1 MQPVRGTADLLP
13 DLMAKHRFVV
23 ETART
28 TTARYGFQEMA
39 TPIFEFSEVFT
50 RPLGESS
57 DIVTKE
63 NYSFVDRGGERITL
77 RPENTAGVVR
87 AMISGGLTQ
96 SLPLRYF
103 YSGPMFRYERPQK
116 GRMRQ
121 FHQVGIEY
129 LGPTD
134 ALADADVISA
144 GARFLSQLGVLHNCV
159 LHLNSLG
166 DTESRAKYRAK
177 LVDFLTLHENELS
190 EHSKKRLFVNPL
202 RILDSKEEKD
212 QEILLGAPKL
222 EDYLNDNSKA
232 HFAAVTRTLD
242 AAGVKWIYDP
252 LLVRGL
258 DYYCHTAF
266 EFVTDALGAQGTV
279 LGGGRYDGLSEMLG
293 GQMVAGVGWAAGV
306 ERLAMMIHEVLPAVP
321 KVTVLAVDLDANL
334 AAFMVAEKL
343 RDSGIDTTFPTI
355 GTIGRKLKKAV
366 RSNVELAIIVGSN
379 EISKNIVQ
387 LRNLSDGTQSEIVL
401 ENLVSVVSEN
411 LSEN

>member
-144 GARFLSQLGVLHNCV
+144 GARFLSQ
-159 LHLNSLG
+159 
-166 DTESRAKYRAK
+166 
-177 LVDFLTLHENELS
+177 TLS
-190 EHSKKRLFVNPL
+190 
-202 RILDSKEEKD
+202 
-212 QEILLGAPKL
+212 
-222 EDYLNDNSKA
+222 
-232 HFAAVTRTLD
+232 
-242 AAGVKWIYDP
+242 
-252 LLVRGL
+252 
-258 DYYCHTAF
+258 
-266 EFVTDALGAQGTV
+266 
-279 LGGGRYDGLSEMLG
+279 
-293 GQMVAGVGWAAGV
+293 
-306 ERLAMMIHEVLPAVP
+306 
-321 KVTVLAVDLDANL
+321 
-334 AAFMVAEKL
+334 
-343 RDSGIDTTFPTI
+343 
-355 GTIGRKLKKAV
+355 
-366 RSNVELAIIVGSN
+366 
-379 EISKNIVQ
+379 
-387 LRNLSDGTQSEIVL
+387 
-401 ENLVSVVSEN
+401 
-411 LSEN
+411 